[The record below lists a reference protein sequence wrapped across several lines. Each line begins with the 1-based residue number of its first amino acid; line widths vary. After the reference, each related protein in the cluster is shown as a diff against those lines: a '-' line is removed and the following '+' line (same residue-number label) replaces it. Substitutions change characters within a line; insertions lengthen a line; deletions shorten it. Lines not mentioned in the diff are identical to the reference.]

1 MDVRIIG
8 IGNVLM
14 GDDGVGPVVTRV
26 LAAEYE
32 FPPDVTVVDSANRGI
47 DLMPYV
53 ADADVAILIDTACGK
68 HAPGVIERCS
78 KAQLFEC
85 ARDDRLCPHN
95 ADVRRALVDLE
106 RSGRGPRA
114 VMLVAVVPQWIA
126 TGPNLSDTVRLAVP
140 AVVEQIIEELTRLGI
155 HARRRVDAREPET
168 WWKRGATVTHAKD
181 AAEQR

>member
-1 MDVRIIG
+1 
-8 IGNVLM
+8 M
-14 GDDGVGPVVTRV
+14 GDDGVGPVVARA

-32 FPPDVTVVDSANRGI
+32 FAPDVTVVDSANRGI

-78 KAQLFEC
+78 KEQLFQC

-95 ADVRRALVDLE
+95 ADVRRALVELE

-126 TGPNLSDTVRLAVP
+126 TGPNLSEAVRLAVP
-140 AVVEQIIEELTRLGI
+140 AVVEQIVDELCRLGI
-155 HARRRVDAREPET
+155 HPRRRVEAREPET
-168 WWKRGATVTHAKD
+168 WWERQRRSSQNNH